1 MIAPLSTHKCSQ
13 FSACFPGGCWYNT
26 KTFKIE
32 LFWEVTIVLNA
43 AQVYTYTRRI
53 LDAYA
58 AVMQPL
64 SAELDMAQNAVDIL
78 LFLANNPGL
87 DTARDICTY
96 RKLKPGIVSFHVDN
110 LVREGYLLRTRDP
123 GDRRR
128 CRLVCTD
135 KAAPIIAR
143 GQALQEQFVAQMS
156 TGLAPDA
163 LETFQHCLTAF
174 AQNLD
179 RMANREES

>member
-1 MIAPLSTHKCSQ
+1 MGIQTLSKVDLRD
-13 FSACFPGGCWYNT
+13 N
-26 KTFKIE
+26 
-32 LFWEVTIVLNA
+32 
-43 AQVYTYTRRI
+43 R
-53 LDAYA
+53 
-58 AVMQPL
+58 
-64 SAELDMAQNAVDIL
+64 NAVIVSTSIGLAL
-78 LFLANNPGL
+78 LV
-87 DTARDICTY
+87 T
-96 RKLKPGIVSFHVDN
+96 LKPGIVSFHVDN
-110 LVREGYLLRTRDP
+110 LVRGGYLLRTRDP

-143 GQALQEQFVAQMS
+143 GQALQEQFAAQMS
-156 TGLAPDA
+156 AGLAPEA

>member
-1 MIAPLSTHKCSQ
+1 M
-13 FSACFPGGCWYNT
+13 
-26 KTFKIE
+26 
-32 LFWEVTIVLNA
+32 LNA
-43 AQVYTYTRRI
+43 SQVDTYARRI

-58 AVMQPL
+58 VVMQPL
-64 SAELDMAQNAVDIL
+64 SAELGMAQNAVDIL

-110 LVREGYLLRTRDP
+110 LVREGYLLRARDP

-128 CRLVCTD
+128 CRLVYTD
-135 KAAPIIAR
+135 KAAPVIAR
-143 GQALQEQFVAQMS
+143 GQALQAQFAARM
-156 TGLAPDA
+156 TAGLTPDA

-179 RMANREES
+179 RIAQREEN

>member
-1 MIAPLSTHKCSQ
+1 MLTAS
-13 FSACFPGGCWYNT
+13 
-26 KTFKIE
+26 
-32 LFWEVTIVLNA
+32 
-43 AQVYTYTRRI
+43 QVYTYTRRI

-135 KAAPIIAR
+135 KAAPIVAR
-143 GQALQEQFVAQMS
+143 SGAAGAVRRADVHGPRARCARNVPALSDSVRA
-156 TGLAPDA
+156 
-163 LETFQHCLTAF
+163 
-174 AQNLD
+174 
-179 RMANREES
+179 ES

>member
-1 MIAPLSTHKCSQ
+1 MLTAS
-13 FSACFPGGCWYNT
+13 
-26 KTFKIE
+26 
-32 LFWEVTIVLNA
+32 
-43 AQVYTYTRRI
+43 QVYTCTRRI

-64 SAELDMAQNAVDIL
+64 SAELDMAPNAVDIL

-110 LVREGYLLRTRDP
+110 LVRGGYLLRTRDP
-123 GDRRR
+123 SDRRR

-135 KAAPIIAR
+135 KAAPIVAR
-143 GQALQEQFVAQMS
+143 GQALQEQFAAQMS
-156 TGLAPDA
+156 AGLAPDA
-163 LETFQHCLTAF
+163 LETFQRCLTAF